1 MGQTGSNSYHC
12 ALTPPTVC
20 FVGPVHAKKAKL
32 GFLAAEAEK
41 CLNSWCSG
49 VASGQNSH
57 RLLYLTGQ
65 ESVPTFRALCVSRMG
80 NSIWVEREGH
90 SLTLTFKLMIYD
102 PVCVM

>member
-41 CLNSWCSG
+41 CLIPG
-49 VASGQNSH
+49 VLAWLQGKTPIV
-57 RLLYLTGQ
+57 Y
-65 ESVPTFRALCVSRMG
+65 
-80 NSIWVEREGH
+80 SI
-90 SLTLTFKLMIYD
+90 
-102 PVCVM
+102 